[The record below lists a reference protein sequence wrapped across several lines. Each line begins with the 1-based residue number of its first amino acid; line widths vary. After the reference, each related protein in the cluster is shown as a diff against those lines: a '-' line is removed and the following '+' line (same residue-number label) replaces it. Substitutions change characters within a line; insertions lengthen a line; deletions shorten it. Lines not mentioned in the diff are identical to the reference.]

1 MQSKK
6 HTDQLIKGKEG
17 YVIVISL
24 VITTAVLILL
34 GAFWASTVTE
44 KRNVEISHRSNQAL
58 NLAEAGVEKAIW
70 QLNNNPTPPVSGQR
84 KISIDGVGYC
94 EYTITTS
101 EDTVVVQATGYS
113 PEIKIATQVQRSIEV
128 TLLRETGDTTVFD
141 MAFFA
146 GSATGNAIEKTGSG
160 NIDSYDSRNG
170 PYGVNGNKGSNGHL
184 GTNSKSTFPEAVK
197 ITESGDIYG
206 NIYIG
211 EGGNPDEAILQS
223 GSGTISGD
231 KTTLDNIGGNREL
244 PEVKPPSLPPLVNK
258 EAWTKTG
265 SGDVPFPGSG
275 RYPSVNIS
283 DSGDVTFGADSNFV
297 YVAGDF
303 TKSGSGDL
311 IINAN
316 VTFYITGNF
325 DMSGSGNITINNDY
339 KLTMYVGG
347 DIKGT
352 GSGLW
357 NTSMNP
363 SNLTIYGLDSCTQV
377 KISGSTDLYG
387 AVYAKNAEIWL
398 TGSGDVY
405 GSVIGDKIRVTG
417 SSDIHYDEAL
427 VDPNNVPNAPT
438 YDYRYTF
445 QSWAEK

>member
-1 MQSKK
+1 MQTKK
-6 HTDQLIKGKEG
+6 YKDQLKGKEG
-17 YVIVISL
+17 YIIVVSL
-24 VITTAVLILL
+24 VIATAVLILL
-34 GAFWASTVTE
+34 GVFLGSIVAE
-44 KRNVEISHRSNQAL
+44 KRNVERSYHSAQAL

-70 QLNNNPTPPVSGQR
+70 QLNNNPTPPVSGQ
-84 KISIDGVGYC
+84 ISSIDGVGYC

-101 EDTVVVQATGYS
+101 GDTVVIQATGYS
-113 PEIKIATQVQRSIEV
+113 PEINIATRVQRSIEV

-146 GSATGNAIEKTGSG
+146 GSATGNTIEKTGSG
-160 NIDSYDSRNG
+160 DIDSYDSRNG

-184 GTNSKSTFPEAVK
+184 GTNSKSTSPEAVK
-197 ITESGDIYG
+197 ITGSGDIYG
-206 NIYIG
+206 DIYIG

-231 KTTLDNIGGNREL
+231 RTTLDDIGGNREL
-244 PEVKPPSLPPLVNK
+244 PEVKPPSLPSLVDK

-265 SGDVPFPGSG
+265 SSDVSFPGSG
-275 RYPSVNIS
+275 RYPSINIS
-283 DSGDVTFGADSNFV
+283 GSGDVIFGADSNFI
-297 YVAGDF
+297 YVEGDF

-311 IINAN
+311 IINTN
-316 VTFYITGNF
+316 MTLYIKGNF
-325 DMSGSGNITINNDY
+325 DMSGSGDITINNDY

-347 DIKGT
+347 DVEGT

-377 KISGSTDLYG
+377 KISGSTNLYG
-387 AVYAKNAEIWL
+387 AVYARNAEIWL

-405 GSVIGDKIRVTG
+405 GSVIGDRIRITG

-427 VDPNNVPNAPT
+427 VDPNNVPSAPT
-438 YDYRYTF
+438 YDYRYVF
-445 QSWAEK
+445 QSWSEK